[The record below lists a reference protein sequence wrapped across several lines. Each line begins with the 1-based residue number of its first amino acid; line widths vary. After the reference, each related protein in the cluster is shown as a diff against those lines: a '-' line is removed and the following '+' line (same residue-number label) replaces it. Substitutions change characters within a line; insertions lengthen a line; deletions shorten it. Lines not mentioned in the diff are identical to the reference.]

1 MAHPEFTLLGDA
13 VWLDFVNSARGRTL
27 SPPDLLPDAAA
38 FTRWAHAQR
47 LIQLDGGAPYPAI
60 REFRQQLTA
69 LAEALD
75 AGPAAAR
82 RERSPPSTR
91 CWPGA
96 PAATGSPGSAAS
108 GGSSSRRPG
117 PLAPLEAIA
126 RSAATTLAD
135 PGVIVRRCAG
145 ETCSL
150 FFADSSPNRSRRWC
164 AAALCGANQRVER
177 RRGPRR

>member
-13 VWLDFVNSARGRTL
+13 VWLDFVNSARGRTH

-47 LIQLDGGAPYPAI
+47 LMQLDGGVGYPVI
-60 REFRQQLTA
+60 REFRRQLTL

-75 AGPAAAR
+75 ADGQPPAGSIAAINAILA
-82 RERSPPSTR
+82 ES
-91 CWPGA
+91 
-96 PAATGSPGSAAS
+96 TGSHRLTRV
-108 GGSSSRRPG
+108 GGDWHLQFAPTRA
-117 PLAPLEAIA
+117 LAPLEAIA

-135 PGVIVRRCAG
+135 SGVVVRRCTG

-150 FFADSSPNRSRRWC
+150 FFADSSPNQSRRWC
-164 AAALCGANQRVER
+164 TAATCGGATLRVER
-177 RRGPRR
+177 RRGSLR

>member
-47 LIQLDGGAPYPAI
+47 LMQVNGGAPYPVI
-60 REFRQQLTA
+60 HQFRQQLTA

-75 AGPAAAR
+75 ADLQPPAGTVAAIN
-82 RERSPPSTR
+82 
-91 CWPGA
+91 A
-96 PAATGSPGSAAS
+96 VLAGSPGSHRLTRI
-108 GGSSSRRPG
+108 GGEWRLQFAPTRA
-117 PLAPLEAIA
+117 LAPLEAIA
-126 RSAATTLAD
+126 RSAAATLAD
-135 PGVIVRRCAG
+135 PAVIVRRCAG

-150 FFADSSPNRSRRWC
+150 FFTDASPTRSRRWC
-164 AAALCGANQRVER
+164 TTAICGINLRVER

>member
-13 VWLDFVNSARGRTL
+13 VWLDFVNSARGRSS

-47 LIQLDGGAPYPAI
+47 LMQLDGGAPYPAI
-60 REFRQQLTA
+60 RELRRQLTL

-75 AGPAAAR
+75 ADVQPPAGAIAAINAILAG
-82 RERSPPSTR
+82 STGSHR
-91 CWPGA
+91 LTRVSGEWRIQFA
-96 PAATGSPGSAAS
+96 PARA
-108 GGSSSRRPG
+108 
-117 PLAPLEAIA
+117 LAPLEAIA

-135 PGVIVRRCAG
+135 PGVVVRRCTG

-164 AAALCGANQRVER
+164 TPAICGTTLRVER
-177 RRGPRR
+177 RRGPVR

>member
-47 LIQLDGGAPYPAI
+47 LMQLDGGAPYPAI
-60 REFRQQLTA
+60 RELRRQLTV

-75 AGPAAAR
+75 ADVQPPAGAIAAINAILAG
-82 RERSPPSTR
+82 S
-91 CWPGA
+91 
-96 PAATGSPGSAAS
+96 TGSHRLIRIS
-108 GGSSSRRPG
+108 GEWRIQFAPSRA
-117 PLAPLEAIA
+117 LAPLEAIA

-135 PGVIVRRCAG
+135 PGVVVRRCTG

-164 AAALCGANQRVER
+164 TPAICGTTLRVER
-177 RRGPRR
+177 RRGPLR

>member
-47 LIQLDGGAPYPAI
+47 LMQLDGGVAYPAI
-60 REFRQQLTA
+60 REFRRQLTV

-75 AGPAAAR
+75 ADLQPPAGAIAAIN
-82 RERSPPSTR
+82 SILAGS
-91 CWPGA
+91 
-96 PAATGSPGSAAS
+96 TGSHRLTRVS
-108 GGSSSRRPG
+108 GEWQLQFAPVR

-135 PGVIVRRCAG
+135 PAVVVRRCTG
-145 ETCSL
+145 DTCSL

-164 AAALCGANQRVER
+164 TAAICGTTVRVER
-177 RRGPRR
+177 RRGPLR

>member
-47 LIQLDGGAPYPAI
+47 LMQLDGGAPYATI
-60 REFRQQLTA
+60 RELRWQLTV

-75 AGPAAAR
+75 ADAQPPAGAIAAIN
-82 RERSPPSTR
+82 
-91 CWPGA
+91 A
-96 PAATGSPGSAAS
+96 MLAGSPGNHRLTRIS
-108 GGSSSRRPG
+108 GEWRIQFAPARA
-117 PLAPLEAIA
+117 LAPLQAIA

-135 PGVIVRRCAG
+135 PAVVVRCCTG
-145 ETCSL
+145 QNCSL
-150 FFADSSPNRSRRWC
+150 FFADSSPNGSRRC
-164 AAALCGANQRVER
+164 CTPSICGATLRVER
-177 RRGPRR
+177 RRGPVR